1 MQSPTELVSPEQAL
15 PGRDEALVIDRNH
28 LYFETP
34 FTGPVPNGFEV
45 AYVAM
50 GCFWGAERSFFTV
63 PGVVSTSVGYMGGYT
78 KNPTYREC
86 CSGLTGHTETVR
98 VIFDPT
104 VTTYEAIIQ
113 HFFQEHDPT
122 QGMRQ
127 GADTGTQYRSAV
139 FFTTPEQEA
148 TVRAVAASYQE
159 RLREAGYGNITTEI
173 AEAREYYFA
182 EEYHQ
187 QYLIANPNGYCG
199 IGGTGVSC
207 PVGLGS
213 AESSL

>member
-1 MQSPTELVSPEQAL
+1 MKSPVEMVSPDKAL
-15 PGRDEALVIDRNH
+15 TGRETPLVTNRNH
-28 LYFETP
+28 LFFNAP
-34 FTGPVPNGFEV
+34 FYGAVPEGMEA

-50 GCFWGAERSFFTV
+50 GCFWGAERAFFNL

-78 KNPTYREC
+78 KNPTYEEC

-104 VTTYEAIIQ
+104 KTTYARVIQ
-113 HFFQEHDPT
+113 HFFEGHDPT

-127 GADTGTQYRSAV
+127 GADRGTQYRSAV
-139 FFTTPEQEA
+139 FFETPEQELV
-148 TVRAVAASYQE
+148 VRDIAAQYEKQLGS
-159 RLREAGYGNITTEI
+159 AGYGAITTEI
-173 AEAREYYFA
+173 SSAREYFFA

-187 QYLIANPNGYCG
+187 QYLVANPNGYCG

-207 PVGLGS
+207 PVGLG
-213 AESSL
+213 AV